1 MKSLVTLVLLA
12 AQAAAGV
19 VMWELPLVVVCG
31 EFARR
36 HADGSTAGPPI
47 SLFAIDA
54 NDTRHHE
61 FQSVALF
68 LQDAAV
74 RWRTDG
80 MHELEG
86 QRVQPA
92 GRVAGAWRARGRC
105 RNSDFAVRRPTSA

>member
-1 MKSLVTLVLLA
+1 MGSCHSSWCAASLLVATQTDRPRGL
-12 AQAAAGV
+12 
-19 VMWELPLVVVCG
+19 
-31 EFARR
+31 
-36 HADGSTAGPPI
+36 PI

-74 RWRTDG
+74 RWRIDG

-92 GRVAGAWRARGRC
+92 PAASRARGGRVAG